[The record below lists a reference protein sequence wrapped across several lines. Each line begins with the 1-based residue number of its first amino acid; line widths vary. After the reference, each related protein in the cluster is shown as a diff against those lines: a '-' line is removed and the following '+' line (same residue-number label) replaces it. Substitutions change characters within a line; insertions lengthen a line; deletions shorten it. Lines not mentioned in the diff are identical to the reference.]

1 MSGWIKTLFAKEYF
15 DPSVLGLLINHFY
28 IVRRGLLKGIKSLS
42 KDLSGGRLLD
52 VGCGS
57 KPYRNF
63 FSVDEYIGLDIEESG
78 HNHKNEKIDVF
89 YNGKTIPFENEYFD
103 HVFPVKS
110 LSTYLILILCLLR
123 SIESPKK
130 MVHF

>member
-1 MSGWIKTLFAKEYF
+1 MKEWLKILFAKESF

-57 KPYRNF
+57 KPYRHF
-63 FSVDEYIGLDIEESG
+63 FNVD
-78 HNHKNEKIDVF
+78 
-89 YNGKTIPFENEYFD
+89 
-103 HVFPVKS
+103 
-110 LSTYLILILCLLR
+110 
-123 SIESPKK
+123 
-130 MVHF
+130 